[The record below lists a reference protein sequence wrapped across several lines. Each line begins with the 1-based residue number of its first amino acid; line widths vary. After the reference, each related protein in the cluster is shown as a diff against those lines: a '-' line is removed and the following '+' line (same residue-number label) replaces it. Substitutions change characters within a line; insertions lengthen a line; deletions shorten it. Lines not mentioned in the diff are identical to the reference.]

1 MLSAHTV
8 ADIQNLARDV
18 LEACQQQDTEYLA
31 TSLIA
36 LYQVVQEELVE
47 LPARPQAAARLSAAI
62 SLLHQVLHDPSPPFD
77 SSDDVKLYPELHLL
91 YLHLRAL
98 RQFILAL
105 ADGNLSAK
113 LTSKGCLAGGLKA
126 LQANLR
132 HLTWQT
138 QMIAS
143 GDFSQRVDFMGEFS
157 QAFNAMV
164 LQLEENH
171 TRLQAKQD
179 ELARINRELSSE
191 VELRKRI
198 EDSLRQSEELYRKL
212 AISDPLTG
220 IYNRRHFYQLAL
232 TELIRVGRYHR
243 PLAVIIFDVDH
254 FKQINDSF
262 GHAVGDQV
270 LCALT
275 CLFQSSVRLMDIF
288 ARYGGEEFILLLPET
303 DLAGG
308 VDTAD
313 RVRCLVAQTP
323 LDLGKIRIEI
333 TVSAGV
339 TALDALLSRADHPS
353 EALDQLINQADQALY
368 EAKNTGRNKVSVFP
382 PVQLHLVATQF

>member
-1 MLSAHTV
+1 MRIFKVSPGMSCRPASSRIL
-8 ADIQNLARDV
+8 
-18 LEACQQQDTEYLA
+18 EYLA
-31 TSLIA
+31 ASLIA
-36 LYQVVQEELVE
+36 LCQVTQEELVE
-47 LPARPQAAARLSAAI
+47 LPARPRAAARLPAAI
-62 SLLHQVLHDPSPPFD
+62 SLLHQVIHDPSPPSD
-77 SSDDVKLYPELHLL
+77 SIDDLKLSPELHLL
-91 YLHLRAL
+91 YLHLSEL

-113 LTSKGCLAGGLKA
+113 LTRKGCLAGGLKA

-171 TRLQAKQD
+171 IRLQAKQN
-179 ELARINRELSSE
+179 EFARINRELSSE
-191 VELRKRI
+191 IELRNRI

-243 PLAVIIFDVDH
+243 PLVVIIFDIDH

-262 GHAVGDQV
+262 GHAVGDRA

-275 CLFQSSVRLMDIF
+275 RLVQSSVRTVDIF

-308 VDTAD
+308 LDTAD

-323 LDLGKIRIEI
+323 LDLEKIRIEI

-339 TALDALLSRADHPS
+339 TVLDAFLAPADHLS
-353 EALDQLINQADQALY
+353 EALDQLINRADQALY
-368 EAKNTGRNKVSVFP
+368 EAKNTGRNKVSAFP
-382 PVQLHLVATQF
+382 PAQLHLVATHF